1 MLPLIFDAFFAAMAV
16 TIMFGLTFACVLT
29 LIVVPVLYAM
39 FYRIGKTS

>member
-1 MLPLIFDAFFAAMAV
+1 MRG
-16 TIMFGLTFACVLT
+16 GLGAKPKTVPDKILLACVLT